1 MQTSVSSYKSE
12 EYELYGVE
20 HGARCCNLKRSS
32 ELNERISARNVPTA
46 PLQPHFSVRPVST
59 KYDMMSI
66 MDRRMVPTV
75 PLNRVPTYDMKT
87 NFNPGSA
94 QGPWEGFATRI
105 NDESI
110 LRNQIF
116 ALQNCDKGVYVPPST
131 SDLYSVSVG
140 GRNEVQTHPNL
151 FMEQEMAPFN
161 PNLYHTKV
169 GHNMFHN
176 STRDQIKN
184 V

>member
-1 MQTSVSSYKSE
+1 MQTSVSPHTSQ

-20 HGARCCNLKRSS
+20 QGARCCNLKRSA
-32 ELNERISARNVPTA
+32 ELNERISERNVPA
-46 PLQPHFSVRPVST
+46 NPLQTHLSIRPVST

-66 MDRRMVPTV
+66 MDRRVVPTV
-75 PLNRVPTYDMKT
+75 PLKRVPTFDVKT

-105 NDESI
+105 NDESV

-116 ALQNCDKGVYVPPST
+116 ALQNCAKAAYVPSST
-131 SDLYSVSVG
+131 SDLYNVSVG
-140 GRNEVQTHPNL
+140 GRNEVQTHPGL
-151 FMEQEMAPFN
+151 FTEQEMAPFN
-161 PNLYHTKV
+161 PNPYHAKV
-169 GHNMFHN
+169 GHNMFYN